1 MLNVFLCYESF
12 LQLFACKCYW
22 SNWNTTDVQES
33 KQSLMHS
40 LMNIYKVNIPM
51 HQSETKK
58 GTQNSRSPVPTTS
71 HKALSKLSISY
82 LASFWLDI
90 NDIEYILF
98 FVWLPLFI
106 IVFTRCIHAQI
117 LLSGC
122 TVYYGF
128 DGLLSFT
135 QA

>member
-1 MLNVFLCYESF
+1 MNPPYNFSSG
-12 LQLFACKCYW
+12 KCYW
-22 SNWNTTDVQES
+22 SNWNATDVQES
-33 KQSLMHS
+33 KQSMYS
-40 LMNIYKVNIPM
+40 LMSIYKVNFPT

-58 GTQNSRSPVPTTS
+58 RTQNSRSPLPTTS
-71 HKALSKLSISY
+71 HKALSKLSMSY
-82 LASFWLDI
+82 FASFWLDI
-90 NDIEYILF
+90 NDIEYIFF
-98 FVWLPLFI
+98 FVWLPLFN
-106 IVFTRCIHAQI
+106 IVFTICIHAQI